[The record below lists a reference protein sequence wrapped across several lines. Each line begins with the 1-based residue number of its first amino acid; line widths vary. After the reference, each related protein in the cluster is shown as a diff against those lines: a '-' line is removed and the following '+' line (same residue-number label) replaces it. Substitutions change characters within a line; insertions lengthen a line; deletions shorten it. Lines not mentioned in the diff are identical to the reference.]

1 MWDGRLVGWGR
12 GGWGG
17 SMCWEQKTGIYI
29 YIYIYKIMLTMGNQF
44 YPNIL
49 CLCQLS
55 ILLTANIFTLT
66 KVVHYQI
73 PENSIILK
81 KKTNLLML

>member
-1 MWDGRLVGWGR
+1 MGDGVDQCVGNKKQ
-12 GGWGG
+12 
-17 SMCWEQKTGIYI
+17 EN
-29 YIYIYKIMLTMGNQF
+29 IYKIMLTMGNQF

-81 KKTNLLML
+81 KRQTF